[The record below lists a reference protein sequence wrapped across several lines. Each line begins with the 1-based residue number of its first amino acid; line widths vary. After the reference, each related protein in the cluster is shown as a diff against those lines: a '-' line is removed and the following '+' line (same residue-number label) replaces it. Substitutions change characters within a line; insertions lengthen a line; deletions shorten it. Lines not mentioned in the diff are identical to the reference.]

1 MDILCTLHLTIRILI
16 LIQST
21 KLVSTSSFYQH
32 SRIFSFVQF
41 HQHVQ
46 LCTTTT
52 VKVHLRRI
60 LTGPPKS
67 PLTKKKEPRHCPN
80 WKHCGHRS
88 LEVTARARTSAQGRL
103 HSHFNCLGE
112 TQAIQTTEWKSL
124 REHWYRSPSLFL
136 STGLQAFSCCP
147 FHPHLIKV
155 PGGSCSE
162 ETGHHQR
169 PAT

>member
-52 VKVHLRRI
+52 VQVHLRRI

-112 TQAIQTTEWKSL
+112 TQAMQTREWKSL
-124 REHWYRSPSLFL
+124 PPGALIQEPLPLPVHWSPSFFL
-136 STGLQAFSCCP
+136 LPIPSSPHQSTWREL
-147 FHPHLIKV
+147 L
-155 PGGSCSE
+155 
-162 ETGHHQR
+162 
-169 PAT
+169 